1 MKKFWKVLG
10 LTALAAALV
19 PYRVRRDDE
28 TGQQTVEALLWQVT
42 RGPGEDQTH
51 QQIDVSLGFKSPFQA
66 IREEKKL
73 FTNNPQ
79 EAALFADDEPEA
91 AAVPEIDPAPAA
103 QPEEPTKA
111 AEPEATEEDFDPDL

>member
-28 TGQQTVEALLWQVT
+28 TGALTVRALLWKATEKVNPDGAKDINIKLLSFG
-42 RGPGEDQTH
+42 RD
-51 QQIDVSLGFKSPFQA
+51 
-66 IREEKKL
+66 EEEEL
-73 FTNNPQ
+73 FTDDPQ
-79 EAALFADDEPEA
+79 EAVLFADDEPEA
-91 AAVPEIDPAPAA
+91 AAVPEIDSAPAA
-103 QPEEPTKA
+103 QPEEPAKA

>member
-51 QQIDVSLGFKSPFQA
+51 DQIDVNLGFKSPFQA

-73 FTNNPQ
+73 FTNDPQ
-79 EAALFADDEPEA
+79 EAVLFADDEPEA
-91 AAVPEIDPAPAA
+91 AAVPEI
-103 QPEEPTKA
+103 
-111 AEPEATEEDFDPDL
+111 